1 MQTQACCNCSI
12 PSWAKWGN
20 LWVHPCLGCCHLPV
34 TQSFQWV
41 KLLDRTFHVGLSC
54 AQFCSSNDSIISND
68 QILDDSQRPLPSVFV
83 SVLMITTSP
92 KAGVS
97 LPAPHCARCLSRRLR
112 RYSLVH
118 RLHTASL
125 HFSKCFAHFRR
136 SVVSMWCGCNSG
148 SKLLFKNNIAF
159 SVRRGICTSSST

>member
-1 MQTQACCNCSI
+1 MCCNCSI

-97 LPAPHCARCLSRRLR
+97 LPAPHCAQCLSRRLR
-112 RYSLVH
+112 WSI
-118 RLHTASL
+118 
-125 HFSKCFAHFRR
+125 
-136 SVVSMWCGCNSG
+136 G
-148 SKLLFKNNIAF
+148 SILLP
-159 SVRRGICTSSST
+159 CTSASVLLTFAGQRSQCGAAAILGANCSSKTT